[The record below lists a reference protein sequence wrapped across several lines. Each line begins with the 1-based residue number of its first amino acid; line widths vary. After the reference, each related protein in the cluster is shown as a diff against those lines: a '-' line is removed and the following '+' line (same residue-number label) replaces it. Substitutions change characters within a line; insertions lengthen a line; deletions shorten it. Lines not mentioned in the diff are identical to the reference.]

1 MKAYFLQSTET
12 EMKLELRDA
21 PKPEPK
27 PGQMLVRVRAA
38 SLNRGE
44 LIVGHGLTQAG
55 AAKRAGV
62 DGDGSFYRTGDALP
76 GAWPAARA

>member
-1 MKAYFLQSTET
+1 
-12 EMKLELRDA
+12 MKLELRDA
-21 PKPEPK
+21 PRPEPK
-27 PGQMLVRVRAA
+27 PGQFLVRVRAA

-62 DGDGSFYRTGDALP
+62 DGAGEVEGTGKRVMGRLPGSFA
-76 GAWPAARA
+76 